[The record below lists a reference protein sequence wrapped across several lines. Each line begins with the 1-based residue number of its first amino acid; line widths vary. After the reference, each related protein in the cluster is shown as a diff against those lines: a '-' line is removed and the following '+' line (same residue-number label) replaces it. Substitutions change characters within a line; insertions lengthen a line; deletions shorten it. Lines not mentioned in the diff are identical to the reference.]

1 MLDTIRYI
9 YFFNILCDS
18 YLGIPPSPLP
28 HWRILVWQWED
39 STVARVEK
47 KKKAQHCF
55 AAWPLPSWYLE
66 TWMYWNLPWMQWNTL
81 LCVFFVF
88 FWDVQFKKIGRIQES
103 IETFFSSM
111 SAGAQ
116 ALYEDR
122 TKTATLIGG
131 LTLLAGGGSLVGGV
145 VTSRLGR
152 SGRGFLRN
160 KHPRM

>member
-1 MLDTIRYI
+1 
-9 YFFNILCDS
+9 
-18 YLGIPPSPLP
+18 
-28 HWRILVWQWED
+28 
-39 STVARVEK
+39 
-47 KKKAQHCF
+47 
-55 AAWPLPSWYLE
+55 
-66 TWMYWNLPWMQWNTL
+66 
-81 LCVFFVF
+81 
-88 FWDVQFKKIGRIQES
+88 
-103 IETFFSSM
+103 M